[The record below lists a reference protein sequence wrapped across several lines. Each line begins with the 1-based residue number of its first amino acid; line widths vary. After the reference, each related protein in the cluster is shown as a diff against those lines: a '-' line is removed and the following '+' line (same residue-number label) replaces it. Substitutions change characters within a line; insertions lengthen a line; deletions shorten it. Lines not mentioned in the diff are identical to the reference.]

1 MPAPTGDRT
10 LIGRERESDQLYA
23 SMTLAAQGQAQVVLV
38 AGDAGIGKTS
48 LVVDLSRRASELG
61 FTVTIGHC
69 LEIEAG
75 IPLAP
80 VVEATRSLP
89 DQVTVLR
96 RWSWLSEPVRP
107 RRPISGFC
115 PRPSKRRPL
124 PSGRR
129 TRPGCTGVR
138 RSRRRVWPW
147 RSSSPERSTSRCAG
161 GGPLRQR
168 ARPCAAPA
176 SGDGYRSPRAA
187 HPRRTRSARAP
198 RHRGDQPRYRRGS
211 LHHREDRQRPC
222 EQPAGQARR
231 TQPRRRRRP
240 GETPVRVT
248 VKHRRR
254 APTIL
259 HEAPFQLMCG
269 YR

>member
-48 LVVDLSRRASELG
+48 LVVDLSRRASALG

-69 LEIEAG
+69 LDIEAG

-80 VVEATRSLP
+80 VVEATRSLL
-89 DQVTVLR
+89 DQVIVLR

-107 RRPISGFC
+107 RWPISGSV
-115 PRPSKRRPL
+115 RRHPSADHCHPGGGRGRVARACDVRGVG
-124 PSGRR
+124 SGRGAPR
-129 TRPGCTGVR
+129 H
-138 RSRRRVWPW
+138 RSARRR
-147 RSSSPERSTSRCAG
+147 RCAG

-187 HPRRTRSARAP
+187 HPTRTRSARAP
-198 RHRGDQPRYRRGS
+198 RHRGD
-211 LHHREDRQRPC
+211 HRSIAE
-222 EQPAGQARR
+222 ALFI
-231 TQPRRRRRP
+231 PRRP
-240 GETPVRVT
+240 P
-248 VKHRRR
+248 
-254 APTIL
+254 AS
-259 HEAPFQLMCG
+259 M
-269 YR
+269 